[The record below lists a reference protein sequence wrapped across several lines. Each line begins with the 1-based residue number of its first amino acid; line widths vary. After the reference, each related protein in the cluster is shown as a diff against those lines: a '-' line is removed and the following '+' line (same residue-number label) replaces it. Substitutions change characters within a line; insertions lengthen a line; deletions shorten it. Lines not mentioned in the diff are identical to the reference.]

1 MYGTLFKILDNKD
14 IFIWKNDSLEDTIGS
29 VFTGNSFMEK
39 FKTKLEKLSIC
50 SFDKGKLS
58 TLAKEMCK
66 SDEIQRFLNFFQ
78 SKERARGDRTKE
90 VLYKKANDQ
99 YWTLEVAVNESNVS
113 KPCYCNYLFLE
124 NKKELINFKTK

>member
-14 IFIWKNDSLEDTIGS
+14 IFIWKNGNLEDTIGS
-29 VFTGNSFMEK
+29 VFTGNSFMVK

-78 SKERARGDRTKE
+78 SKERGDRTKE

-99 YWTLEVAVNESNVS
+99 Y
-113 KPCYCNYLFLE
+113 
-124 NKKELINFKTK
+124 